1 MAKEDNIKHEGGTF
15 ARLYDV
21 QQELNRR
28 QTKPLGRPPKKVQR
42 KPTTIHLAPAEKRNL
57 AELKMLMDG
66 QFPINQSELVGVA
79 IDSLNALMQSKGK
92 VAIANGQI
100 RDAESFRSFIYGII
114 NS

>member
-1 MAKEDNIKHEGGTF
+1 
-15 ARLYDV
+15 
-21 QQELNRR
+21 
-28 QTKPLGRPPKKVQR
+28 
-42 KPTTIHLAPAEKRNL
+42 
-57 AELKMLMDG
+57 MDG

-92 VAIANGQI
+92 VAIGNGQI